1 MNRSPKFDIA
11 VLGGGPAGLMAAL
24 SAAKNCR
31 TALVINRLPHLDGP
45 FRIDVVPARTLA
57 LLAESG
63 IDPRAL
69 GAESL
74 SRGQGVCWETETP
87 RWSDN
92 ARTAHIERP
101 LLECALLKALR
112 MDNRA
117 EIIIDRARPHY
128 DGDVFKGDRWQ
139 AKTLIDATGRAAVT
153 ARHRIRLHP
162 AWAGRFYWTTRS
174 AAPKVTP
181 EFRMVALPSGYAYR
195 LGTARHIGIGLVG
208 RGECLHADPALTL
221 RGATFLCEDMPALAS
236 MKQGATSVSSVQ
248 WSIAG
253 HAVLAGDA
261 AIARDALSSQGLAAS
276 LSDSLYAVAAI
287 ASERLDCLH
296 LRQAENLTAH
306 LKLLKEQIARCRY
319 REKPLWQAYD
329 RFINERMVNFADSR
343 AAPAISQG
351 RIEELPLS
359 A

>member
-1 MNRSPKFDIA
+1 
-11 VLGGGPAGLMAAL
+11 
-24 SAAKNCR
+24 
-31 TALVINRLPHLDGP
+31 
-45 FRIDVVPARTLA
+45 
-57 LLAESG
+57 
-63 IDPRAL
+63 
-69 GAESL
+69 
-74 SRGQGVCWETETP
+74 
-87 RWSDN
+87 
-92 ARTAHIERP
+92 
-101 LLECALLKALR
+101 

-117 EIIIDRARPHY
+117 KIIIDRGRPHY

-139 AKTLIDATGRAAVT
+139 AKILIDATGRAAVT

-208 RGECLHADPALTL
+208 RGECLHANPALTL
-221 RGATFLCEDMPALAS
+221 RGTTFLCEDMPALAS
-236 MKQGATSVSSVQ
+236 MKHGATSVSSVQ

-287 ASERLDCLH
+287 FSEHLDCLH
-296 LRQAENLTAH
+296 LRQAKNLTAH
-306 LKLLKEQIARCRY
+306 LTLLKEQIARCRY

-329 RFINERMVNFADSR
+329 RFINEQMLNVADSP
-343 AAPAISQG
+343 AAPAIAQG
-351 RIEELPLS
+351 RIEGSALS

>member
-1 MNRSPKFDIA
+1 VNRPPKFDIV

-24 SAAKNCR
+24 SAAKNGR
-31 TALVINRLPHLDGP
+31 TALVTNRLPDLDGP
-45 FRIDVVPARTLA
+45 FRIDVVPAQTLA

-63 IDPRAL
+63 IDPRTL

-101 LLECALLKALR
+101 VLECALFKALR

-117 EIIIDRARPHY
+117 AIIIDRARPHF
-128 DGDVFKGDRWQ
+128 DGGVFKGEHWQ
-139 AKTLIDATGRAAVT
+139 AKILIDATGRAAVT
-153 ARHRIRLHP
+153 ARQRIRLHP

-181 EFRMVALPSGYAYR
+181 EFRMIALPSGYAYR

-208 RGECLHADPALTL
+208 RGECLHANPALTL
-221 RGATFLCEDMPALAS
+221 RGASFLCEGMPALAS
-236 MKQGATSVSSVQ
+236 MMQGATSISSVQ

-253 HAVLAGDA
+253 HALLAGDA
-261 AIARDALSSQGLAAS
+261 AIARDAISSQGLAAS
-276 LSDSLYAVAAI
+276 LSDSLYAVAAVL
-287 ASERLDCLH
+287 SERRDCLH
-296 LRQAENLTAH
+296 LRQDKNLTAH

-329 RFINERMVNFADSR
+329 RFINEQMVNIAECR
-343 AAPAISQG
+343 GAPAISQG
-351 RIEELPLS
+351 RIETLSLS

>member
-1 MNRSPKFDIA
+1 MNRPRKFDIA

-24 SAAKNCR
+24 SAAKNSR
-31 TALVINRLPHLDGP
+31 TALVINRLPHPDGP

-101 LLECALLKALR
+101 LLECALLKTLR
-112 MDNRA
+112 VDNRVA
-117 EIIIDRARPHY
+117 IIIDRARPHY
-128 DGDVFKGDRWQ
+128 EGGVFKGDRWQ

-174 AAPKVTP
+174 AAPKATT
-181 EFRMVALPSGYAYR
+181 EFRMVALPCGYAYR

-208 RGECLHADPALTL
+208 RGECLNANPALAL
-221 RGATFLCEDMPALAS
+221 QGAPLLCEGMPALAS

-253 HAVLAGDA
+253 HAALAGDA

-287 ASERLDCLH
+287 VSERPDCLH

-306 LKLLKEQIARCRY
+306 LRLLKEQIVRCRY
-319 REKPLWQAYD
+319 REKPLWQAYH

-351 RIEELPLS
+351 RIEEPLN